1 MISDFRAVLT
11 DFVALAGALFVGGVI
26 FLAYMRRRQDAKAES
41 EKRTGH
47 ARRRRFIPVTHE
59 RRFGSP
65 RRLCD
70 HPRGATG
77 GIFTEEMDTLAEVEI
92 YLAQGRDADAEHILK
107 DAITKDP
114 ARHEL
119 KFKLLAIQV
128 EALGRPLNPDD
139 LVSRADLRVDG
150 AAMSSG
156 GPDAAGET
164 LRETAPR
171 SGDRQWQHRD
181 ATKLE
186 LAKAYLYMND
196 TERALSLLKEVLAR
210 RAADNPDGSV
220 VVQEKVPATA
230 DFKEAER
237 RTRARRTQPT
247 RRSAVRWNPKK
258 IDRRQGFGR
267 RSEDRA

>member
-11 DFVALAGALFVGGVI
+11 DFVALAGALFAGGVI
-26 FLAYMRRRQDAKAES
+26 LLAYMRRRHDAKAES
-41 EKRTGH
+41 EKRTGR

-70 HPRGATG
+70 HPRGAMGSILTD
-77 GIFTEEMDTLAEVEI
+77 EMDPLAEAAI

-164 LRETAPR
+164 RRETPQ

-220 VVQEKVPATA
+220 VAQEKVSATA
-230 DFKEAER
+230 DLKEAER

-247 RRSAVRWNPKK
+247 RRSAVRWDPKK
-258 IDRRQGFGR
+258 TDRRQGFGR

>member
-1 MISDFRAVLT
+1 MIT
-11 DFVALAGALFVGGVI
+11 DFVALAGALFAGGVI
-26 FLAYMRRRQDAKAES
+26 LLAYMRRRRHDAKAES
-41 EKRTGH
+41 EQRTGR

-59 RRFGSP
+59 RRLGLP
-65 RRLCD
+65 RRRRD
-70 HPRGATG
+70 HPRGAMG
-77 GIFTEEMDTLAEVEI
+77 GILTEEMDPLAEAEI
-92 YLAQGRDADAEHILK
+92 YLAQGRDADAEQILK

-119 KFKLLAIQV
+119 KFKLLAIQL

-139 LVSRADLRVDG
+139 LVSRADLRVDR

-156 GPDAAGET
+156 GPDVAGET
-164 LRETAPR
+164 PRETAPQAD
-171 SGDRQWQHRD
+171 DRHWQHRD
-181 ATKLE
+181 TTKLE

-220 VVQEKVPATA
+220 VAHEKVSATA
-230 DFKEAER
+230 DFKKAER
-237 RTRARRTQPT
+237 RARTRRTQPT
-247 RRSAVRWNPKK
+247 RRRAMRWDPKK
-258 IDRRQGFGR
+258 THRRQGFGR